1 MKDHTLANYRRKIV
15 TAFLFLGLLVLTG
28 CSRQSAPAASGGVV
42 TRSIGI
48 VQLAE
53 NGAFTDMREGF
64 LERLRELGYIG
75 ELLTVDYKNA
85 QGDMGTL
92 NTICQE
98 MANSQMDIVVT
109 IATPAA
115 QAFVNQESR
124 IPLIFIS
131 VTDPVAAGIMSSM
144 DRPDKNATGTS
155 NLVPVDEIFKLADA
169 LTPGIRSYGLLYN
182 TGETNAVLTVQK
194 AKAYLDQVRVTYVEA
209 TVANSSEVQ
218 QAAEFLAARTDAIY
232 GPIDSMVQSAMPQ
245 VAQAARD
252 AGKPVY
258 GSSPV
263 MVVSGALATVSVG
276 DRYMGGVTAELA
288 DRYFKG
294 TPIANIPAVTMDSFI
309 TYINRQTMAELNVA
323 IPGSLTDIIYL
334 GQ

>member
-1 MKDHTLANYRRKIV
+1 MNTMKKSARSRHLALAALCI
-15 TAFLFLGLLVLTG
+15 ALALLAG
-28 CSRQSAPAASGGVV
+28 CSRQSAPAASSGLAP
-42 TRSIGI
+42 RSIGFI
-48 VQLAE
+48 QLAE

-64 LERLRELGYIG
+64 MEKLAQLGYTG
-75 ELLTVDYKNA
+75 DTLRVEYRNA

-92 NTICQE
+92 NTISQE
-98 MANSQMDIVVT
+98 MALSQMDLIVT

-115 QAFVNQESR
+115 QAYVNQESD

-144 DRPDKNATGTS
+144 EKPDKNATGTS

-194 AKAYLDQVRVTYVEA
+194 AKAYLDQAGISYQEA

-232 GPIDSMVQSAMPQ
+232 VPIDSMVQSAMPQ
-245 VAQAARD
+245 VSQAGRD
-252 AGKPVY
+252 AKKPVY

-276 DRYMGGVTAELA
+276 DRYMGGVSAELA
-288 DRYFKG
+288 HRYFTG
-294 TPIANIPAVTMDSFI
+294 TPIADIPAEIMDSFI
-309 TYINRQTMAELNVA
+309 TYVNAQTLEVLGITVPDSLAEV
-323 IPGSLTDIIYL
+323 IYL